1 MSVDQPHSQRAPNAG
16 TVATVS
22 EALDLLLRKLLELRA
37 PAHETLDSWWRATE
51 EPRASFD
58 RPVDRALLG
67 GALADRVGFAFVGGY
82 QAALEALFGRSPGI
96 TSLCVTE
103 AVGIRPQDIAT
114 TLKETSPGAFVVTGR
129 KKWATGGPL
138 AKSLLVAASTGTD
151 DLGRNHLRM
160 VRIPADAK
168 GVKIIPVTAT
178 FVPEI
183 PHSEVELDGVEV
195 SEADVL
201 PGDGY
206 AQYIKPFRTVE
217 DAHVHAALLG
227 YVVGVARR
235 IKVARDL
242 IEQLLAA
249 ALAIRAVAL
258 ADPRSPA
265 THIALAGSL
274 SQIAHVVGE
283 VELRW
288 EDSEGPEW
296 TRWLRDRAI
305 FRVAGAARAAR
316 REKAWSLIDQR

>member
-1 MSVDQPHSQRAPNAG
+1 
-16 TVATVS
+16 
-22 EALDLLLRKLLELRA
+22 
-37 PAHETLDSWWRATE
+37 
-51 EPRASFD
+51 
-58 RPVDRALLG
+58 
-67 GALADRVGFAFVGGY
+67 
-82 QAALEALFGRSPGI
+82 
-96 TSLCVTE
+96 VTE
-103 AVGIRPQDIAT
+103 AGGNRPRDMAT
-114 TLKETSPGAFVVTGR
+114 TLKKAADGSYVISGR
-129 KKWATGGPL
+129 KKWASGGPL
-138 AKSLLVAASTGTD
+138 AQTLLVAASTGTD

-160 VRIPADAK
+160 VKVPANAQ
-168 GVKIIPVTAT
+168 GVKIIQTNAS

-183 PHSEVELDGVEV
+183 PHAEVELDGVTVTE
-195 SEADVL
+195 SALL

-206 AQYIKPFRTVE
+206 ADYIKPFRTVE

-227 YVVGVARR
+227 YVVGAARR

-249 ALAIRAVAL
+249 ALAIRSIAL

-274 SQIAHVVGE
+274 AQIAHVVGE

-288 EDSEGPEW
+288 EDFEGPEW

-316 REKAWSLIDQR
+316 REKAWTLIDHDS

>member
-1 MSVDQPHSQRAPNAG
+1 MS
-16 TVATVS
+16 TVPLVS
-22 EALDLLLRKLLELRA
+22 PSLDLLLRTLLELRA
-37 PAHETLDSWWRATE
+37 PTHEALETWWRAAE
-51 EPRASFD
+51 EQRTSFD
-58 RPVDRALLG
+58 TPVDRALLG

-82 QAALEALFGRSPGI
+82 QAALEALFGPAPGI

-103 AVGIRPQDIAT
+103 AAGNRPQDIAT
-114 TLKETSPGAFVVTGR
+114 TLKQNASGSYVITGR
-129 KKWATGGPL
+129 KKWATAGPL
-138 AKSLLVAASTGTD
+138 AQTLLVAASTGTD

-160 VRIPADAK
+160 IRIPTNAK
-168 GVKIIPVTAT
+168 GVHIIPASVS

-183 PHSEVELDGVEV
+183 PHAEVELDGVIAG
-195 SEADVL
+195 EADVL

-206 AQYIKPFRTVE
+206 ADYIKPFRTVE

-227 YVVGVARR
+227 YVIGVARR

-249 ALAIRAVAL
+249 ALAMRNVAL

-316 REKAWSLIDQR
+316 REKAWSLIDHRS

>member
-1 MSVDQPHSQRAPNAG
+1 MAES
-16 TVATVS
+16 
-22 EALDLLLRKLLELRA
+22 LDLLLRTLLELHP
-37 PAHETLDSWWRATE
+37 PAHETLESWWRATE

-58 RPVDRALLG
+58 KPVDRALLG

-82 QAALEALFGRSPGI
+82 QAALDALFGPGTGI

-103 AVGIRPQDIAT
+103 AAGNRPQDIAT
-114 TLKETSPGAFVVTGR
+114 TLKETSPGAFVLTGR

-138 AKSLLVAASTGTD
+138 ATTLLVAASTGTD
-151 DLGRNHLRM
+151 DLGRNNLRM
-160 VRIPADAK
+160 VRVPTNAK
-168 GVKIIPVTAT
+168 GVTINPAT
-178 FVPEI
+178 VSFVPEI
-183 PHSEVELDGVEV
+183 PHAEVELDGVQV
-195 SEADVL
+195 SEGAVL

-206 AQYIKPFRTVE
+206 ANYIKPFRTVE

-242 IEQLLAA
+242 VEQLLAA
-249 ALAIRAVAL
+249 ALAIRNIAL

-316 REKAWSLIDQR
+316 REKAWSLIDHRS

>member
-1 MSVDQPHSQRAPNAG
+1 MS
-16 TVATVS
+16 TVAPVS
-22 EALDLLLRKLLELRA
+22 ESLDLLLRKLLELRA
-37 PAHETLDSWWRATE
+37 PTLDSLESWWKATE
-51 EPRASFD
+51 EQRSGFD
-58 RPVDRALLG
+58 TPVDRALLG

-82 QAALEALFGRSPGI
+82 QAALESLFGAAPGI

-103 AVGIRPQDIAT
+103 AAGNRPQDIST
-114 TLKETSPGAFVVTGR
+114 TLKEAGPGSFVIHGN

-138 AKSLLVAASTGTD
+138 AKTLLVAASTGSD

-160 VRIPADAK
+160 VRIPTNAK
-168 GVKIIPVTAT
+168 GVRIIPAT
-178 FVPEI
+178 VSFVPEI
-183 PHSEVELDGVEV
+183 PHAEVELDGVV
-195 SEADVL
+195 VAAPDVL

-206 AQYIKPFRTVE
+206 ADYIKPFRTVE

-227 YVVGVARR
+227 YVIGVARR

-249 ALAIRAVAL
+249 ALAIRNVAL

-316 REKAWSLIDQR
+316 REKAWSLVDLRS

>member
-1 MSVDQPHSQRAPNAG
+1 MG
-16 TVATVS
+16 TVAAVS
-22 EALDLLLRKLLELRA
+22 ESLDLLLRKLLELRA
-37 PAHETLDSWWRATE
+37 PTHDSLASWWKATE
-51 EPRASFD
+51 DQRNGFD
-58 RPVDRALLG
+58 TPVDRALLG

-82 QAALEALFGRSPGI
+82 QAALESLFGATPGI

-103 AVGIRPQDIAT
+103 AAGNRPQDITT
-114 TLKETSPGAFVVTGR
+114 TLKETANGFVVTGR

-138 AKSLLVAASTGTD
+138 AQTLLVAASTGTD

-160 VRIPADAK
+160 VRIPTSAK
-168 GVKIIPVTAT
+168 GVKIIPAT
-178 FVPEI
+178 VSFVPEI
-183 PHSEVELDGVEV
+183 PHAEVELDGVIAPA
-195 SEADVL
+195 ADVL

-206 AQYIKPFRTVE
+206 ADYIKPFRTVE

-227 YVVGVARR
+227 YVIGVARR

-249 ALAIRAVAL
+249 ALAIRNVAL

-316 REKAWSLIDQR
+316 REKAWSLVDLRS

>member
-1 MSVDQPHSQRAPNAG
+1 MS
-16 TVATVS
+16 TVAAVQES
-22 EALDLLLRKLLELRA
+22 LDTLLRKLLELRA
-37 PAHETLDSWWRATE
+37 PTVETLELWWRATE
-51 EPRASFD
+51 ESRAGFD
-58 RPVDRALLG
+58 TPVDRALLG

-82 QAALEALFGRSPGI
+82 QAALEALFGPMPGI

-103 AVGIRPQDIAT
+103 AAGNRPQDISTA
-114 TLKETSPGAFVVTGR
+114 LKQTNSGSFVVVGR

-138 AKSLLVAASTGTD
+138 AQTLLVAASTGSD

-160 VRIPADAK
+160 IRIPANAK
-168 GVKIIPVTAT
+168 GVRIIPATAS

-183 PHSEVELDGVEV
+183 PHAEIELDGVEV

-206 AQYIKPFRTVE
+206 ADYIKPFRTVE

-227 YVVGVARR
+227 YVLGVARR
-235 IKVARDL
+235 LKVARDL

-249 ALAIRAVAL
+249 ALAIRNVAL
-258 ADPRSPA
+258 ADPRLPA

-316 REKAWSLIDQR
+316 REKAWSLIDHRS

>member
-1 MSVDQPHSQRAPNAG
+1 MS
-16 TVATVS
+16 TVAPVS
-22 EALDLLLRKLLELRA
+22 ESLDLLLRKLLELRA
-37 PAHETLDSWWRATE
+37 PAHETLESWWRGTE
-51 EPRASFD
+51 EQRTGFD
-58 RPVDRALLG
+58 TPVDRALLG

-82 QAALEALFGRSPGI
+82 QAALEALFGPAPGI

-103 AVGIRPQDIAT
+103 AAGNRPQDIAT
-114 TLKETSPGAFVVTGR
+114 TLKPTGAGFVINGR

-138 AKSLLVAASTGTD
+138 AQSLLVAATTGTD
-151 DLGRNHLRM
+151 DLGRNHLRV
-160 VRIPADAK
+160 VRIPAKAT
-168 GVKIIPVTAT
+168 GVRIIAATAS

-183 PHSEVELDGVEV
+183 PHAEIELDGVTV

-206 AQYIKPFRTVE
+206 ASYIKPFRTVE

-227 YVVGVARR
+227 YVIGVARR

-249 ALAIRAVAL
+249 ALAIRNVAL

-274 SQIAHVVGE
+274 SQVAHVVGE

-316 REKAWSLIDQR
+316 REKAWSLIDHRS